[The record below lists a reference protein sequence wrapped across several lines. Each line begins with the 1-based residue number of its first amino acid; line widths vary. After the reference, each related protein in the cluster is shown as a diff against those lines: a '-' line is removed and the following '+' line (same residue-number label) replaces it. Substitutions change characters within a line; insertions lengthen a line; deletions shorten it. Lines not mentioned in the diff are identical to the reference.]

1 MIENPWK
8 CEKCGSEKVS
18 QEWSA
23 FLPMNEREP
32 DVPEWNEG
40 LDSFWCEACE
50 DTCEP
55 SRSGTGPWGPQTF
68 RVKE

>member
-1 MIENPWK
+1 MKNPWK

-23 FLPMNEREP
+23 FLPMNG
-32 DVPEWNEG
+32 PELDLMGAEWHEG
-40 LDSFWCEACE
+40 LDSFWCDECD

-55 SRSGTGPWGPQTF
+55 IQD
-68 RVKE
+68 EE

>member
-1 MIENPWK
+1 MKKENPWK

-23 FLPMNEREP
+23 FLPMNAP
-32 DVPEWNEG
+32 TNVPYDWHEG
-40 LDSFWCEACE
+40 MDSYWCDECD

-55 SRSGTGPWGPQTF
+55 IRD
-68 RVKE
+68 EE

>member
-1 MIENPWK
+1 MNENPWK

-23 FLPMNEREP
+23 FLPMNGREP

-40 LDSFWCEACE
+40 LDSFWCEACD

-55 SRSGTGPWGPQTF
+55 F
-68 RVKE
+68 RDEE